1 MADTTKTV
9 LQFKFGT
16 ASGTSY
22 AMSFAY
28 PQTDLTAEQVDTMMD
43 LIIAKNIITTLGG
56 DLATI
61 QDGGYQTRSFV
72 DLVP

>member
-1 MADTTKTV
+1 MADTTRTV
-9 LQFKFGT
+9 LQLKFGT

-28 PQTDLTAEQVDTMMD
+28 PQSGLTAVQVDTMMD

-56 DLATI
+56 DLTTI
-61 QDGGYQTRSFV
+61 QDGGYQTHTFV